1 MNSSETITKIAA
13 SFTAAQSE
21 FQHAPKDSTNP
32 HFKSKYADLATI
44 IETVRP
50 ILSKHGLSV
59 MQRNQPNAGGVT
71 VQTTLL
77 HSSGEWIAD
86 DGLSVPAS
94 KNDAQGFGSALTYT
108 RRYGLASLLCIAQDD
123 DDGNA
128 ASTPQAAPAA
138 KSSQATDGT
147 YVFNFGKHKGK
158 PLTDVP
164 DDYLTW
170 LLGQPAK
177 EGYEKQ
183 HAEAHAMYRAELT
196 RRESSNAI
204 TF

>member
-138 KSSQATDGT
+138 KSNQVADGT

-164 DDYLTW
+164 DDYLNW